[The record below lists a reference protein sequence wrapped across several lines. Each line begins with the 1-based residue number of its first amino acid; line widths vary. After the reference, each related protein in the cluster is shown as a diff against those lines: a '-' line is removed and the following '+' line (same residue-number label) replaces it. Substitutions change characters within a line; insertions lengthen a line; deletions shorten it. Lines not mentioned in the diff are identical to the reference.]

1 MQGEQIHLLWRLDRY
16 ERHGGPLHR
25 LCNRF
30 CVAIVILM
38 PLQKRLHVLGWH
50 QAYIMAERLK
60 LAANMVGP
68 GTGLH
73 ANQAGRDVG
82 QALSELHAGELEAQH
97 DGAALILAD

>member
-1 MQGEQIHLLWRLDRY
+1 M
-16 ERHGGPLHR
+16 HR

-50 QAYIMAERLK
+50 QAYIMPERLE
-60 LAANMVGP
+60 LAADVVSS

-73 ANQAGRDVG
+73 LDIPGLDQLG
-82 QALSELHAGELEAQH
+82 SK
-97 DGAALILAD
+97 